1 MANCK
6 LCGNELLT
14 DCEIK
19 FGICEAD
26 IHKIGDLSSIASGLF
41 GMR

>member
-6 LCGNELLT
+6 LCGNELIT
-14 DCEIK
+14 ECEIK
-19 FGICEAD
+19 FGICESD
-26 IHKIGDLSSIASGLF
+26 IHKIADLSGIASGLF